1 MSKELPASS
10 GAGVFREIEHTAD
23 LAIEVTARDLPSL
36 FAVAGE
42 GLYSLIVDPSTVEL
56 REEIL
61 ISVTVQQGD
70 ELLHAWLR
78 ELLGAFNVQGFV
90 GKTCE
95 MIEVTGRRAE
105 GKLKGEKLDLARHR
119 FHTEIKGVT
128 YHDFAVWQSSDG
140 WHARIIFDV

>member
-1 MSKELPASS
+1 MTKEQPASS
-10 GAGVFREIEHTAD
+10 QAGFREIDHTAD
-23 LAIEVTARDLPSL
+23 LAIEVTGHDLPSL
-36 FAVAGE
+36 FSVAGE
-42 GLYSLIVDPSTVEL
+42 ALYSLIVDPSTIEP
-56 REEIL
+56 RDEIV
-61 ISVTVQQGD
+61 ISTNADQPE

-95 MIEVTGRRAE
+95 MIELTDKRAE
-105 GKLKGEKLDLARHR
+105 GKIKGEKLDLARHR

-128 YHDFAVWQSSDG
+128 YHDFTLWRSSDG